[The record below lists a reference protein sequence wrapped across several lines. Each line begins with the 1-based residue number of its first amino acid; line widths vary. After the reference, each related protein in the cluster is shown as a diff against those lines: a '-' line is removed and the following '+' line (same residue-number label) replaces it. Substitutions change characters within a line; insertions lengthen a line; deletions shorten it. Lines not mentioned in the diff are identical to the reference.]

1 MHTNRSIGSL
11 ASPLL
16 RGPLFDPEAG
26 SGTDSGS
33 VDQDVVAKLV
43 DNAGSGA
50 GNTVKRP
57 ADMSNAE
64 FEKLKSLASD
74 LFDDDPDIG
83 SAALKKMASMVGK
96 GDWLQRTVE
105 ARQAPVEEE
114 EVEVGNEPASDPST
128 DLALDFYTN
137 YLDLGVEKIMGGSEM
152 GQLLDVAKRTQGD
165 KFDKDRWVDGM
176 RKRIEQRVVD
186 AFVRL
191 NNSGQKIQ
199 TRTLDKVLSTSKD
212 DIIGLIRS
220 TIGDP
225 TGIGRHA
232 SAQTPL
238 PGSDIPEERTILP
251 SDQEARRN
259 PTEALAKAKDA
270 NRAAFAKRIAALQAG
285 AGSSQA

>member
-114 EVEVGNEPASDPST
+114 EVGEPVEEGGEADGGEDGGDEEGVVLHDGDEGGGEFAGHDDVLEEGFQDGLVLGHDAEVA
-128 DLALDFYTN
+128 A
-137 YLDLGVEKIMGGSEM
+137 
-152 GQLLDVAKRTQGD
+152 
-165 KFDKDRWVDGM
+165 
-176 RKRIEQRVVD
+176 
-186 AFVRL
+186 
-191 NNSGQKIQ
+191 
-199 TRTLDKVLSTSKD
+199 
-212 DIIGLIRS
+212 
-220 TIGDP
+220 
-225 TGIGRHA
+225 
-232 SAQTPL
+232 
-238 PGSDIPEERTILP
+238 EE
-251 SDQEARRN
+251 A
-259 PTEALAKAKDA
+259 
-270 NRAAFAKRIAALQAG
+270 
-285 AGSSQA
+285 